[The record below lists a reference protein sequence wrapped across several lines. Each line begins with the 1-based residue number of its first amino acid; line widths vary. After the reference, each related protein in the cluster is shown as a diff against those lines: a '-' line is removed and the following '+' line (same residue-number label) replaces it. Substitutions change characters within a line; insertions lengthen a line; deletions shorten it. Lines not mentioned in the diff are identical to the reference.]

1 MSNKKRALV
10 LAGGGAR
17 GAYQVGMLQDLV
29 IHKGLDFQIIRGV
42 SVGALNA
49 AFLAQASTSGDS
61 LSNLRAKVDEL
72 YNLWRY
78 EIEGNHS
85 VYAEKG
91 GFLGIVAGADSLY
104 SFEPLRALI
113 RKYVDINSLRDSGR
127 DFRVGIVSLVSG
139 KYHESTPDDNNFIE
153 KLIASASIPV
163 VFPYVDIKSERDV
176 LIDGGVRNISP
187 LASAFEAHPDE
198 IYVLLTSR
206 MIRVGQDLPDSCVP
220 EDSYKKWDDNWLG
233 TKVSGLDVL
242 RRTIEIITDEIYLDD
257 LRGALHWNEVA
268 NEIEK
273 STEAI
278 RQIYHPQ
285 GIPDAIDDALK
296 GLKEALENVKKRY
309 VPIYVLAPRIWYG
322 EKNDSIEFSPNLII
336 EAIEHGRLIASDPHL
351 WVWPPR

>member
-17 GAYQVGMLQDLV
+17 GAYQVGMMQELV
-29 IHKGLDFQIIRGV
+29 SHQGLDFQIIRGV

-61 LSNLRAKVDEL
+61 LSNFKAKVDEL

-85 VYAEKG
+85 VYAERG
-91 GFLGIVAGADSLY
+91 GFLGIVAGADSIY

-113 RKYVDINSLRDSGR
+113 KKYVNINSLRDSGR

-139 KYHESTPDDNNFIE
+139 KYYESTPDDDNFIE
-153 KLIASASIPV
+153 KLVASASIPV

-176 LIDGGVRNISP
+176 LVDGGVRNISP
-187 LASAFEAHPDE
+187 LASAFDAHPDE

-206 MIRVGQDLPDSCVP
+206 MLRVGQELPDSCVP

-242 RRTIEIITDEIYLDD
+242 KRTIGIITDEIYLDD
-257 LRGALHWNEVA
+257 LRGAIHWNEVA
-268 NEIEK
+268 KNIEK
-273 STEAI
+273 GIEAI
-278 RQIYHPQ
+278 RQIYQLQ
-285 GIPDAIDDALK
+285 GIPVTIDNTLK
-296 GLKEALENVKKRY
+296 GLTQTLENVKKRY
-309 VPIYVLAPRIWYG
+309 IPIYVLAPRVWYG
-322 EKNDSIEFSPNLII
+322 EKNDSMEFSPNLIK
-336 EAIEHGRLIASDPHL
+336 EAIEHGRLIASDPDL
-351 WVWPPR
+351 WLWPPR